1 MDALLCLQKGE
12 VFGQR
17 TNEEAALNAS
27 ASLGANA
34 PAVAG
39 AGLVE
44 PTVHREFIPV
54 IVPELSS
61 PEDANKLRVMICGT
75 YPIGQSNG
83 YSRVM
88 YYIAKYLG
96 RKEDIKLTIYG
107 FQNYQQTAG
116 SSQRNDI
123 PPTVILHDALATE
136 NPKRQGFGEKEIIE
150 YVAKHPQDMIIIF
163 NDMVI
168 TSALTQNLVKNLPP
182 EVRKRFKLVSYMD
195 QVYPYQKKQYIDI
208 LNENFDAVIAF
219 TPYWESVVRSLGLKE
234 SIPTYYF
241 PHGFDHQLYY
251 PINRRVARMFYKL
264 PLDAFVV
271 LNLNR
276 NQPRKRWDHTIMAWA
291 DVVARHVELKKT
303 NPEKAKRMP
312 ILMIGTAMQGFWELL
327 DIYEHELKK
336 RGISMEVGKHHIV
349 AMPKPQQMSD
359 RDINILYSACDVG
372 LNTCEGEGFGL
383 CQFEHSAVGCP
394 QVAANIGGFKEFLHN
409 GNAKLVEAKW
419 NYYIDKQRDGIGG
432 YAEVGDPKDFA
443 SALWDYY
450 QNPELVATHGNVARR
465 EILTNYRWETMVNHF
480 YRVIQS
486 INKGVSNSN

>member
-17 TNEEAALNAS
+17 TQSELDAAVGS
-27 ASLGANA
+27 ANSAGSANGAN
-34 PAVAG
+34 VN
-39 AGLVE
+39 E
-44 PTVHREFIPV
+44 PVVHREVMPAVIP
-54 IVPELSS
+54 IVSH
-61 PEDANKLRVMICGT
+61 DHGADGRLRVMICGT

-96 RKEDIKLTIYG
+96 RKEDIRLTIYG

-116 SSQRNDI
+116 SSQRSDI
-123 PPTVILHDALATE
+123 PPSVILHDALATE

-150 YVAKHPQDMIIIF
+150 YVAKNPQDMIIIF

-168 TSALTQNLVKNLPP
+168 TSALTQNLVKNLPAD
-182 EVRKRFKLVSYMD
+182 VRKRFKLVSYMD

-208 LNENFDAVIAF
+208 LNENFDAVVAF
-219 TPYWESVVRSLGLKE
+219 TPYWESVVRGLGLKE

-241 PHGFDHQLYY
+241 PHGFDHELYY
-251 PINRRVARMFYKL
+251 PIDRGIARLFFKI
-264 PLDAFVV
+264 PKEAFVV

-276 NQPRKRWDHTIMAWA
+276 NQPRKRWDFTIMAWA
-291 DVVARHVELKKT
+291 DVVARYVKGGKGART
-303 NPEKAKRMP
+303 P
-312 ILMIGTAMQGFWELL
+312 ILMIGTQIQGFWELL
-327 DIYEHELKK
+327 EIYEHELKK
-336 RGISMEVGKHHIV
+336 RGIDMEEGKQYIV

-359 RDINILYSACDVG
+359 RDINILYNACDIG

-383 CQFEHSAVGCP
+383 CQFEHAAVGCP
-394 QVAANIGGFKEFLHN
+394 QVCANIGGFKEFLHK
-409 GNAKLVEAKW
+409 GNSKLVEPKW

-432 YAEVGDPKDFA
+432 FAEVGDPKDFA
-443 SALWDYY
+443 DAIWDYY
-450 QNPELVATHGNVARR
+450 QYPELVSIHGKVARR

-480 YRVIQS
+480 HRVIHTIAAQ
-486 INKGVSNSN
+486 KTT

>member
-17 TNEEAALNAS
+17 TQEELAATHQHVAPATAAATAAAPS
-27 ASLGANA
+27 PAPISLGNWET
-34 PAVAG
+34 PRKDG
-39 AGLVE
+39 
-44 PTVHREFIPV
+44 
-54 IVPELSS
+54 
-61 PEDANKLRVMICGT
+61 DKLRVMICGT

-88 YYIAKYLG
+88 YYISKYLG

-123 PPTVILHDALATE
+123 PPSVILHDALATE

-150 YVAKHPQDMIIIF
+150 YVARNPQDMIIIF

-168 TSALTQNLVKNLPP
+168 TSALTQNLVKNLPQDI
-182 EVRKRFKLVSYMD
+182 RKRFKLVSYMD

-208 LNENFDAVIAF
+208 LNDHFDAVIAF
-219 TPYWESVVRSLGLKE
+219 TPYWETVVRGLGLKE

-251 PINRRVARMFYKL
+251 PINRQIARLFFKI
-264 PLDAFVV
+264 PKDAFVV

-276 NQPRKRWDHTIMAWA
+276 NQPRKRWDFTIMAWA
-291 DVVARHVELKKT
+291 DVVARYYA
-303 NPEKAKRMP
+303 NPNRDVAKIP
-312 ILMIGTAMQGFWELL
+312 LLMIGTVIQGFWELL
-327 DIYEHELKK
+327 EIYEHELKK
-336 RGISMEVGKHHIV
+336 KGITMETGKQHIV
-349 AMPKPQQMSD
+349 AMPRPQQMSD
-359 RDINILYSACDVG
+359 RDINILYNACDVG

-383 CQFEHSAVGCP
+383 CQFEHAAVGCP
-394 QVAANIGGFKEFLHN
+394 QVAPNIGGFKEFLHAN
-409 GNAKLVEAKW
+409 NSMLVEAKW

-432 YAEVGDPKDFA
+432 LAEVGDPKDFA
-443 SALWDYY
+443 DAMWAYY
-450 QNPELVATHGNVARR
+450 QSPELVAKHGKTARQ

-480 YRVIQS
+480 HRVIQKIGTNTPAS
-486 INKGVSNSN
+486 LYAA